1 MLSGSG
7 VPEVPVTAQE
17 VFATCRSG
25 VAQVSLEVGGEV
37 LTAGTAFLVAGGLLT
52 NSHVL
57 CEVSFDVAVLRFE
70 DMESEA
76 GIRLARDVCLR
87 AVAYQSSANE
97 HDVAFLRLNEPEF
110 AGRHVFSF
118 GDSGD
123 LAVGDQ
129 VAFLGYPFRMQQL
142 TCHIG
147 YVSSLHQRAKVDV
160 IQIDASVNGGNSGGP
175 LLDLDDGRV
184 VGIIT
189 RAEVGFLADQL
200 DALIHVLGQNIDQ
213 LNQPSGARIVIGGL
227 DPVQGLRASQ
237 TAMREIAVNLRRS
250 ANVGIGYAF
259 GSNHVRDRLA
269 QQQ

>member
-1 MLSGSG
+1 LFGIRK
-7 VPEVPVTAQE
+7 EAVTTQE
-17 VFATCRSG
+17 VFTSCRSG

-37 LTAGTAFLVAGGLLT
+37 LTAGTAFLVPGGLMT

-57 CEVSFDVAVLRFE
+57 RDVGFDVAVLRFE
-70 DMESEA
+70 EMDYGA
-76 GIRLARDVCLR
+76 GIRLARDICLQ
-87 AVAYQSSANE
+87 AVAYDSPSNE
-97 HDVAFLRLNEPEF
+97 HDVAFLRLDEPEF

-118 GDSGD
+118 GDSD
-123 LAVGDQ
+123 SLAVGDQ
-129 VAFLGYPFRMQQL
+129 VAFLGYPFRMQHL
-142 TCHIG
+142 TCHVG

-175 LLDLDDGRV
+175 LVELRSGSV
-184 VGIIT
+184 VGIIS
-189 RAEVGFLADQL
+189 RAEVGFLADQF
-200 DALIHVLGQNIDQ
+200 DAMIQVLGQNIDQ
-213 LNQPSGARIVIGGL
+213 LNQPTGARVVIAGV

-269 QQQ
+269 QQ